1 MKTIIKKTE
10 YMIEKIK
17 YKKINFAI
25 LINLALGSIDHNKPK
40 FDEDKNIIA
49 EINMDDCAKILGY
62 SCSNKSSMKRSIDR
76 LLNNYVKENIISIK
90 DSTSIEINESLIK
103 RFKTS
108 IKRNTI
114 TIYFNNVFTNDI
126 LIKYKDDNNEVNYNR
141 YIKYNYDMFFQC
153 KNAYTLALYEL
164 LKLYSYKKSYNITL
178 KDLKKYL
185 GIYCMEG
192 DSEEKNEEAT
202 SISYLE
208 YKDFKKT
215 ILSPAI
221 KYINNNTDI
230 EVSIIKEDKVKRKC
244 VILGKEKVFWD
255 AEKVNFEIKVTKE
268 SNYLEEFAN
277 DVGIEIKKI
286 RPFIKYAIDELIKFN
301 IVVNE
306 DEVISLFRLCKDMN
320 LVIYSIIESAS
331 KKNTKTLIGRSYNTI
346 ERVLSNG
353 EVEIYKKRMKLYCK
367 DIKKKQSKKQHSE
380 LVGEDSRN
388 KVLVDIY
395 EEYKFFAYIVTE
407 DDIEKMKVC
416 LIQYNNEK
424 IKKYIRESG
433 KMLLKSNKNLYGFG
447 FVKKMLDNGV
457 FEGNKKL
464 KIKTSVK

>member
-1 MKTIIKKTE
+1 
-10 YMIEKIK
+10 
-17 YKKINFAI
+17 
-25 LINLALGSIDHNKPK
+25 
-40 FDEDKNIIA
+40 
-49 EINMDDCAKILGY
+49 MDDY
-62 SCSNKSSMKRSIDR
+62 M
-76 LLNNYVKENIISIK
+76 
-90 DSTSIEINESLIK
+90 
-103 RFKTS
+103 
-108 IKRNTI
+108 
-114 TIYFNNVFTNDI
+114 
-126 LIKYKDDNNEVNYNR
+126 
-141 YIKYNYDMFFQC
+141 
-153 KNAYTLALYEL
+153 
-164 LKLYSYKKSYNITL
+164 

>member
-1 MKTIIKKTE
+1 
-10 YMIEKIK
+10 
-17 YKKINFAI
+17 
-25 LINLALGSIDHNKPK
+25 
-40 FDEDKNIIA
+40 
-49 EINMDDCAKILGY
+49 
-62 SCSNKSSMKRSIDR
+62 
-76 LLNNYVKENIISIK
+76 
-90 DSTSIEINESLIK
+90 
-103 RFKTS
+103 
-108 IKRNTI
+108 
-114 TIYFNNVFTNDI
+114 
-126 LIKYKDDNNEVNYNR
+126 
-141 YIKYNYDMFFQC
+141 
-153 KNAYTLALYEL
+153 
-164 LKLYSYKKSYNITL
+164 
-178 KDLKKYL
+178 
-185 GIYCMEG
+185 
-192 DSEEKNEEAT
+192 
-202 SISYLE
+202 
-208 YKDFKKT
+208 
-215 ILSPAI
+215 
-221 KYINNNTDI
+221 
-230 EVSIIKEDKVKRKC
+230 
-244 VILGKEKVFWD
+244 
-255 AEKVNFEIKVTKE
+255 
-268 SNYLEEFAN
+268 
-277 DVGIEIKKI
+277 
-286 RPFIKYAIDELIKFN
+286 
-301 IVVNE
+301 
-306 DEVISLFRLCKDMN
+306 MN
-320 LVIYSIIESAS
+320 LVIYSITESAS